1 MVGGCCWQTGEIHTK
16 KDSIARDDQ
25 GSRAIQEE
33 DQVSIRQLEMTRKK
47 YPQLDRD
54 DLTAFASYAPIHEK

>member
-33 DQVSIRQLEMTRKK
+33 DQPSPLVSLVLISGIFIWVHVL
-47 YPQLDRD
+47 L
-54 DLTAFASYAPIHEK
+54 LCGH